1 MLIIA
6 YSIFRPTGSVTQVID
21 NIDTSKTYRI
31 VFYYV
36 KFDTPTANACTLT
49 TTIGTQTILTEVN
62 AAPRT
67 PNNTFDQ
74 KITASFQPTDSS
86 MPLTIGVICTSV
98 TLNRSCIDDV
108 SIEEVI

>member
-1 MLIIA
+1 MGTTTGSAAARNDAVLWKR
-6 YSIFRPTGSVTQVID
+6 SQPNVLIFRPTGSVTQVID

-86 MPLTIGVICTSV
+86 MPLTIGVI
-98 TLNRSCIDDV
+98 
-108 SIEEVI
+108 